1 MKHTEWNIVFHTL
14 VGLRVRVLLHPD
26 PVLRG
31 LEGTVLLETRRGLL
45 VRRSLGG
52 TVWASKA
59 NAIFLVQLPD
69 GTWVVVRGE
78 EIPGVQPE
86 RLRRLERYKGVG
98 WLVRA
103 GKKRRYTWR
112 QPTREDMQ

>member
-1 MKHTEWNIVFHTL
+1 LKHTEWNIVFHTL
-14 VGLRVRVLLHPD
+14 VGLRIHVLLHPD
-26 PVLRG
+26 STLRG
-31 LEGTVLLETRRGLL
+31 LEGVIELETCRGLL
-45 VRRSLGG
+45 VRRDTGDTSW
-52 TVWASKA
+52 VSKA
-59 NAIFLVQLPD
+59 NAIFLVQLPS

-103 GKKRRYTWR
+103 GEKRRYTWR
-112 QPTREDMQ
+112 QPARKDVQ

>member
-1 MKHTEWNIVFHTL
+1 LKHTEWNIVFHTL

-26 PVLRG
+26 PTLRG
-31 LEGTVLLETRRGLL
+31 LEGIVLFETRRGLL
-45 VRRSLGG
+45 VRRGLDSA
-52 TVWASKA
+52 VWVSKA

-103 GKKRRYTWR
+103 GKKRRYTWC

>member
-1 MKHTEWNIVFHTL
+1 MRHTEWNIVFHTL
-14 VGLRVRVLLHPD
+14 VGLKIRVLLHPD
-26 PVLRG
+26 PGLRA

-45 VRRSLGG
+45 VRRASGG
-52 TVWASKA
+52 DAWVSKA

-103 GKKRRYTWR
+103 GEKRRYTWR